1 MHVVIAQFIRLVPGT
16 EGQDLVEYGL
26 LVALIAVIAI
36 AGIGFLGNT
45 VSAVLWQP
53 LANAI

>member
-1 MHVVIAQFIRLVPGT
+1 MQTVIAVVNRLVAHDD
-16 EGQDLVEYGL
+16 GQDLVEYGL
-26 LVALIAVIAI
+26 LVVLIAVIAI
-36 AGIGFLGNT
+36 AGISFLGST